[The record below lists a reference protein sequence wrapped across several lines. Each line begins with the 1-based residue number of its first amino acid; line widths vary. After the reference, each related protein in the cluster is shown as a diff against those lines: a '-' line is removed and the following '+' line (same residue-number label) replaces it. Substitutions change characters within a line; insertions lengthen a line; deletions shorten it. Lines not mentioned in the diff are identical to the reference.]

1 MLNDVINNSQRG
13 DGNATLSLINKFN
26 PLLKKYSRK
35 LYYEDA
41 YNDLLID
48 FLELLHDMRTDSLQ
62 DRSDAVTVSYI
73 ATSIHNSYVRR
84 LAWIKR
90 SQTTLLYSELSEQE
104 LYDIESIC
112 STTDKYS
119 ECDFSAFKQLLTA
132 SELSVITSIFF
143 RGYTTTETAHLLG
156 ISRQAINQA
165 KLRALKKIK
174 ILYWDKPKEVR
185 P

>member
-48 FLELLHDMRTDSLQ
+48 FLELLHDMQTDSLR
-62 DRSDAVTVSYI
+62 DRCDAVTVSYI

-84 LAWIKR
+84 LAWIKK
-90 SQTTLLYSELSEQE
+90 SQTTLLYA
-104 LYDIESIC
+104 IC
-112 STTDKYS
+112 GARRPQMRFTSGHLALAAATP
-119 ECDFSAFKQLLTA
+119 FRWPI
-132 SELSVITSIFF
+132 SV
-143 RGYTTTETAHLLG
+143 
-156 ISRQAINQA
+156 
-165 KLRALKKIK
+165 
-174 ILYWDKPKEVR
+174 
-185 P
+185 